1 MLICKKYEIKN
12 KKLLL
17 RIWFISLPSIL
28 IVSLLSACGFNKS
41 KCKLEVLDYFFTT
54 KNNDYYIAYQ
64 FDHLNINNKTNLEKI
79 LFSTSVI
86 NHLNQRVSFNIDLK
100 PIIINN
106 RIYIRLPQRPQ
117 PKQTIIINSSDKFV
131 PVKVIKTSEMATE
144 FIEFNQN
151 DIKPIKVVN
160 QSAWFS
166 DIKKQRVQ
174 FQIKLLNVRVDDANL
189 KNIDIELW
197 QTRKQKNI

>member
-1 MLICKKYEIKN
+1 MKLKI

-41 KCKLEVLDYFFTT
+41 KCKLEVLDYFFIT

-189 KNIDIELW
+189 KNIDIEL
-197 QTRKQKNI
+197 TNKKTKKYLN